1 MLMLNLSQ
9 VTHFSSMSALRDMK
23 SLYGCILLNSEVD
36 IEDHNEKS

>member
-23 SLYGCILLNSEVD
+23 SLYGILLNSEVD